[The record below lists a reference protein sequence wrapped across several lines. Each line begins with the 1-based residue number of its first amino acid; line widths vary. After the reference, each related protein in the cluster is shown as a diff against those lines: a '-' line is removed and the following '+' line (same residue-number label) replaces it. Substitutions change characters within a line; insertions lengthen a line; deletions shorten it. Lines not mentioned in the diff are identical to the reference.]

1 MVTERGTI
9 VTRMACGAV
18 IASSSYSIVVT
29 AILILI
35 SVPYSQKGHQ
45 IIRNC
50 ENGKE
55 NQAMNTQSHIDF
67 LNVDI
72 SSNDQDCNCEECST
86 LKYLGL
92 EIFEIIC
99 LSLLWVGMVYLGYIL
114 TIHCKTMFSKWK
126 KERAK
131 ADEKKFER
139 LRIRFE
145 TKSNRKSD
153 DGDSTST
160 QSKKSPAKFSYEKD
174 DE

>member
-1 MVTERGTI
+1 
-9 VTRMACGAV
+9 MACGAV
-18 IASSSYSIVVT
+18 TALSGYSILVT

-35 SVPYSQKGHQ
+35 SVLYSQTGHQ
-45 IIRNC
+45 IIGNC

-55 NQAMNTQSHIDF
+55 NQATKTQSHIDF
-67 LNVDI
+67 LNEDI
-72 SSNDQDCNCEECST
+72 SSNAQDCNCEECSA

-99 LSLLWVGMVYLGYIL
+99 LSLIGIGMVYLGYKL
-114 TIHCKTMFSKWK
+114 AVHCKTVFSKLK
-126 KERAK
+126 EERAK
-131 ADEKKFER
+131 AEEKKFER

-160 QSKKSPAKFSYEKD
+160 QDKKSPAKFSYEKD